1 MMNDEEMTKDTV
13 IRYIVTSLHR
23 IYDLTIQHFNDLT
36 WRSHSTFIILACLA
50 FAIIASIATNAS
62 PPPTSTVADNRL
74 PAPQTE
80 SERKYLGLSSTIE
93 RFSLD
98 NVEADVLV
106 VDFFDMYC
114 HVCQARARH
123 MNEFY
128 QLVQSRGLSGRVRVL
143 GIGVGDTPKEVTVFK
158 EKFGLP
164 FPVFPDRT
172 GSFSRQFGKIRVPN
186 VIVLKRRLGHFE
198 VVYQESSL
206 PDNPEQFLAKVLAYA
221 TTKFSLP
228 AAETAKCIEDGK
240 SKRCPIVLS
249 GQQDVNDKRKVNP
262 AGPGPREVSK

>member
-1 MMNDEEMTKDTV
+1 MTNARSSASV
-13 IRYIVTSLHR
+13 IRHSAFIVSLMFVG
-23 IYDLTIQHFNDLT
+23 LLL
-36 WRSHSTFIILACLA
+36 RSGEC
-50 FAIIASIATNAS
+50 AS
-62 PPPTSTVADNRL
+62 PPPTPAVADTRL
-74 PAPQTE
+74 PAPQSE
-80 SERKYLGLSSTIE
+80 SDRKYLGLSSTSE
-93 RFSLD
+93 LFSLD
-98 NVEADVLV
+98 NVQADILV

-123 MNEFY
+123 MNDFY
-128 QLVQSRGLSGRVRVL
+128 KLVQSRGLSGRVRVL

-186 VIVLKRRLGHFE
+186 IIVLKRRLGHFE

-206 PDNPEQFLAKVLAYA
+206 PDNPEQFLSKVLSYA

-228 AAETAKCIEDGK
+228 VAESAKCIEDGTT
-240 SKRCPIVLS
+240 KRCPIVLS
-249 GQQDVNDKRKVNP
+249 GQREVDGKRKVDP
-262 AGPGPREVSK
+262 SEQERREASK

>member
-1 MMNDEEMTKDTV
+1 LASPGDFKKMNVPRTNDEGVKKGSV
-13 IRYIVTSLHR
+13 IQR
-23 IYDLTIQHFNDLT
+23 FNNLT
-36 WRSHSTFIILACLA
+36 WRSHSS
-50 FAIIASIATNAS
+50 FAILFYLFFGIPLWCGECAP

-93 RFSLD
+93 RFSVD
-98 NVEADVLV
+98 NVQADILV

-123 MNEFY
+123 MNDFY
-128 QLVQSRGLSGRVRVL
+128 QLVQSRGLSGRVRLL
-143 GIGVGDTPKEVTVFK
+143 GVGVGDTPKEVTVFK

-172 GSFSRQFGKIRVPN
+172 GSFTKQFGKIKVPN
-186 VIVLKRRLGHFE
+186 VIVLKRHLGHFE

-206 PDNPEQFLAKVLAYA
+206 PDNPEQFLGQVLSYA
-221 TTKFSLP
+221 ITKFSLP
-228 AAETAKCIEDGK
+228 AAETAKCIEDGTT
-240 SKRCPIVLS
+240 KRCPIVLS
-249 GQQDVNDKRKVNP
+249 GQRDINDQRKSNP
-262 AGPGPREVSK
+262 TGPGPREVSK

>member
-1 MMNDEEMTKDTV
+1 MTNHGINSNDGLRNARCGASAVRHSFV
-13 IRYIVTSLHR
+13 ICLLFFTMLV
-23 IYDLTIQHFNDLT
+23 
-36 WRSHSTFIILACLA
+36 RSGEC
-50 FAIIASIATNAS
+50 AS
-62 PPPTSTVADNRL
+62 PPPTSTPADNRL

-80 SERKYLGLSSTIE
+80 SERKYLGLSSTVE

-98 NVEADVLV
+98 NVQADILVL
-106 VDFFDMYC
+106 DFFDMYC
-114 HVCQARARH
+114 HVCQNRARH

-143 GIGVGDTPKEVTVFK
+143 GVGVGDTPKEVAVFK

-186 VIVLKRRLGHFE
+186 VIVFKRRLGHFE

-206 PDNPEQFLAKVLAYA
+206 PDNPEQFLAKVLSYA
-221 TTKFSLP
+221 TTKISLP
-228 AAETAKCIEDGK
+228 AQETAKCIDNGT

-249 GQQDVNDKRKVNP
+249 GQGDINGKRKLNP
-262 AGPGPREVSK
+262 SEQERHEASK